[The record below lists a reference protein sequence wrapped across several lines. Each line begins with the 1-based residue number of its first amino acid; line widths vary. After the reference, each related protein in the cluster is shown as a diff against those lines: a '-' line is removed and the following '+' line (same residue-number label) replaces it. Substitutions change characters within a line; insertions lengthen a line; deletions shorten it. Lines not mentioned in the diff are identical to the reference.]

1 MSISRRR
8 LSPEASRSAA
18 LEAARRLLLRDGPQA
33 VTLKAVAAEIGRTH
47 ANLLHHFG
55 SAAGLQGELARSI
68 AESVTASIAAS
79 VERARAGETDAR
91 DIVDQTFDVFG
102 REGAGALAAW
112 MILTGNRDAL
122 NPVLDS
128 IRSLVAQLSVG
139 HEEQHVAEST
149 LALVLNALGDSLL
162 GPAFAE
168 ALGLPLDSARALA
181 ADRLRQRLQHEH
193 QNWPLRLISGI
204 LPRVQRGVDTI
215 RGRLRA
221 TLLEVEQD

>member
-1 MSISRRR
+1 MSISRKR
-8 LSPEASRSAA
+8 LNPEASRSAA

-91 DIVDQTFDVFG
+91 DIVDQTFDAFG

-112 MILTGNRDAL
+112 MTLTGDRDAL
-122 NPVLDS
+122 NPILDS
-128 IRSLVAQLSVG
+128 LHGLVAQLSAG
-139 HEEQHVAEST
+139 HEDHQVAETT
-149 LALVLNALGDSLL
+149 LALVLTALGDSLL
-162 GPAFAE
+162 GPAIAQ
-168 ALGLPLDSARALA
+168 ALGLNRDTARELA
-181 ADRLRQRLQHEH
+181 ADRLRARLDLYRH
-193 QNWPLRLISGI
+193 
-204 LPRVQRGVDTI
+204 
-215 RGRLRA
+215 
-221 TLLEVEQD
+221 